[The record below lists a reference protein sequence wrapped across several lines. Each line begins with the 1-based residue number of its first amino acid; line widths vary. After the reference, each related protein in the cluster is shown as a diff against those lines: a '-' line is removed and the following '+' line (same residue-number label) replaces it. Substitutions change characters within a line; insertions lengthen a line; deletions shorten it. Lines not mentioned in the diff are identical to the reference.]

1 MAKVEKIL
9 QALKALQNLNYN
21 HERNLMKKLIATSLL
36 LTSLNAYANIS
47 STVTVASNYIWRGLS
62 FSTTNA
68 AAPAAQGLPVLQ
80 GTMDY
85 THSSGFAFGTFVGNS
100 DSTNLTTGTAERDT
114 ETDLNASY
122 TYKISDEMTT
132 GLYAFW
138 YNYLNNPDNNSME
151 YIAFLT
157 WNSVRL
163 DVSHMPKYFGVES
176 ANTYAKLGVRHNL
189 TEKFGVLAHVGM
201 SSFEKEV
208 KVLTKNYSDHRVGL
222 FYAATPFT
230 VEVAYTNTDRKTYAS
245 EADFNASKEVEMKD
259 KAVTL
264 SISAAL

>member
-1 MAKVEKIL
+1 
-9 QALKALQNLNYN
+9 
-21 HERNLMKKLIATSLL
+21 MKKLIAASLL
-36 LTSLNAYANIS
+36 FTSLNSYANIS

-68 AAPAAQGLPVLQ
+68 AAPAAQGFPVLQ
-80 GTMDY
+80 GTVDY
-85 THSSGFAFGTFVGNS
+85 SHSSGFAFGTFVGNS
-100 DSTNLTTGTAERDT
+100 DSTNFQNNGTVERDT

-151 YIAFLT
+151 YIGFLT
-157 WNSVRL
+157 WNSLRL
-163 DVSHMPKYFGVES
+163 DISHMPKYFGIES
-176 ANTYAKLGVRHNL
+176 ANNYAKLSVRHNL
-189 TEKFGVLAHVGM
+189 TEKFGVLAHVGL

-208 KVLTKNYSDHRVGL
+208 EVLTKSYTDHRLGL
-222 FYAATPFT
+222 FYSAAPFT
-230 VEVAYTNTDRKTYAS
+230 VEIAYTNTDRKTYAS
-245 EADFNASKEVEMKD
+245 KADYEASNATEAKD

-264 SISAAL
+264 SLSAAL

>member
-1 MAKVEKIL
+1 
-9 QALKALQNLNYN
+9 
-21 HERNLMKKLIATSLL
+21 MKKLIATSLL
-36 LTSLNAYANIS
+36 FTSLNAYANIS
-47 STVTVASNYIWRGLS
+47 STVTVASNYIWRGIS

-68 AAPAAQGLPVLQ
+68 TAPAAKGFPVIQ

-85 THSSGFAFGTFVGNS
+85 THSSGLAFGTFVGNS
-100 DSTNLTTGTAERDT
+100 DSTNFQNNGTVERDT

-157 WNSVRL
+157 WNSLRL
-163 DVSHMPKYFGVES
+163 DVSHMPKYFGIES
-176 ANTYAKLGVRHNL
+176 ANTYAKLSARHSL

-201 SSFEKEV
+201 STFEKEV
-208 KVLTKNYSDHRVGL
+208 KVLTKGYTDHRIGL
-222 FYAATPFT
+222 FYAAAPFT
-230 VEVAYTNTDRKTYAS
+230 VEVAYTNTDRKTFGS
-245 EADFNASKEVEMKD
+245 EADYNASIETEAKD